1 MIGWT
6 LGGVNQTITDSG
18 LFQSGLILQA
28 GRKRSNKG
36 SHIAQL
42 TKKTIGS
49 MQNTV
54 RLHSNWLDGAVVGH
68 SFRNPWSNKSDANE
82 EDTGCTIRILLF
94 FSFLPLK

>member
-28 GRKRSNKG
+28 GRKRSDKG

-42 TKKTIGS
+42 TKK
-49 MQNTV
+49 N
-54 RLHSNWLDGAVVGH
+54 NWINAKYRQIAFQLA
-68 SFRNPWSNKSDANE
+68 RW
-82 EDTGCTIRILLF
+82 GCSRAF
-94 FSFLPLK
+94 FSEPLVKQK